1 MKSKLTMKLGVS
13 ALAAAMM
20 AGSASAAIKGGDYF
34 DGNWFSPT
42 EDGRGVQIDYIKF
55 GNGSG
60 LLFGALFT
68 YDNDGNATWVT
79 LNVPFEEHQYTGEGT
94 VLAFSGGAF
103 GLPYTDPTSVEVGT
117 VTATMNS
124 CTSVEFSLDMTEA
137 SGLPD
142 IDLDLVPTSGIASP
156 QCVYKKEFSACPSFA
171 TASSAL
177 GRACAL
183 SGAYLEQ
190 DIVLTNDTTWILN
203 GLVQIGGDNTQ
214 SSTITIEPGTVLV
227 GAGGTADYL
236 YINPGSQIFGEGL
249 PYAPIVLTSPNDGFL
264 PDVSAAPGEVGGL
277 VVSGTAPCNSAT
289 PPARCSS
296 EFDPTLSY
304 GGEDEDDNSGIV
316 KYWQVRY
323 GGYEFQPNRE
333 VNSFTFQAAGRGTV
347 ISHIQSYG
355 GLDDAI
361 EFFGGTANARY
372 VVGTAGNDDG
382 LDWDEGWSG
391 KMQHLLMYYTDA
403 SNGDHGIEAANNP
416 DNDDA
421 LPRAKPIISNATFV
435 GAAGTGDGIR
445 FKEGTAGQIWN
456 SVVTGFAANCI
467 RFKDLTTYV
476 AAGGSIAGLNNDTAF
491 AGVICNEAVYTDQAD
506 SPFTISALLDA
517 FPGNEVADPK
527 LDGYM
532 PGAGSPALTGGLQVV
547 DLGTEEADDFF
558 EFVPYRGAFGTID
571 WTVGWTH
578 DVTGQFA
585 YPDAE

>member
-1 MKSKLTMKLGVS
+1 MKNKLTFKLGLS

-55 GNGSG
+55 GDGSG

-68 YDNDGNATWVT
+68 YDAEGNATWVT
-79 LNVPFEEHQYTGEGT
+79 LNVPFEEHQHTAEGT

-103 GLPYTDPTSVEVGT
+103 GFPFTEPSSTEVGM
-117 VTATMNS
+117 VTATLNS
-124 CTSVEFSLDMTEA
+124 CTSVEFKLDMNEA

-142 IDLDLVPTSGIASP
+142 VDLDLVPTSGAANP
-156 QCVYKKEFSACPSFA
+156 QCVYKEEFSACPEFA
-171 TASSAL
+171 TASSVL
-177 GRACAL
+177 GRACEL
-183 SGAYLEQ
+183 SGSYEDQ

-203 GLVQIGGDNTQ
+203 GLVQIGGDNTNP
-214 SSTITIEPGTVLV
+214 STITIEPGTTLV

-236 YINPGSQIFGEGL
+236 YVNPGSQIFAEGL

-264 PDVSAAPGEVGGL
+264 PDVSATPGEVGGL
-277 VVSGTAPCNSAT
+277 VVSGNAPCNSAE
-289 PPARCSS
+289 PPNRCAS

-304 GGEDEDDNSGIV
+304 GGEDEGESSGIV

-323 GGYEFQPNRE
+323 GGYEFAPNRE
-333 VNSFTFQAAGRGTV
+333 VNAYTFQAVGSGTV
-347 ISHIQSYG
+347 ISHIQAYA
-355 GLDDAI
+355 GLDDAV

-372 VVGTAGNDDG
+372 VIGTAGNDDG

-391 KMQHLLMYYTDA
+391 KIQYLLMYYTDA

-421 LPRAKPIISNATFV
+421 LPRATPIISNASFI

-445 FKEGTAGQIWN
+445 FKEGTAGQVWN
-456 SVVTGFAANCI
+456 SVVTGFEASCI
-467 RFKDLTTYV
+467 NFQDLTTYA
-476 AAGGSIAGLNNDTAF
+476 AAGGSIADLNFDTAM
-491 AGVICNEAVYTDQAD
+491 AGVICDEAVYKNETG
-506 SPFTISALLDA
+506 SPFTVAEFLDA
-517 FPGNEVADPK
+517 FPGNEVAD
-527 LDGYM
+527 LNLNGYM
-532 PGAGSPALTGGLQVV
+532 PGTGSPALTGGLQVV
-547 DLGTEEADDFF
+547 NLNTDAVDDFF
-558 EFVPYRGAFGTID
+558 QFVPFRGAFGTID

-578 DVTGQFA
+578 DVKGQFA